1 MARKAFFQRPIDASI
16 LKIDDELFRR
26 AVSDVRRL
34 RHKKHVIQKPKP
46 PARARFR
53 RADEQNVLRESL
65 DLDPAQLETGDEIAF
80 RRADISVSVL
90 RKLRAGNFLVEAEL
104 DLHGL
109 NAATAAQILRD
120 FLAQAIG
127 ENMRCVRIIHGKG
140 RRSGPGGP
148 VLKNLVN
155 DLLRKLD
162 AVSALASARPVDGGT
177 GAVYVLLRR

>member
-1 MARKAFFQRPIDASI
+1 MSDSQ
-16 LKIDDELFRR
+16 DDNELFRQ

-34 RHKKHVIQKPKP
+34 RHKKHLVQKPRP

-53 RADEQNVLRESL
+53 RADEKEVLRESL
-65 DLDPAQLETGDEIAF
+65 DVDPAQVETGDELAF
-80 RRADISVSVL
+80 RRPEVSVSVL

-109 NAATAAQILRD
+109 NATTAARVLRD
-120 FLAQAIG
+120 FLLQAIG
-127 ENMRCVRIIHGKG
+127 ENLRCVRIIHGKG

-148 VLKNLVN
+148 VLKNMVN

-177 GAVYVLLRR
+177 GAVYVLLRRKGVVNRG